1 MNPESFPL
9 HPLIRRLVEDLG
21 YPLLSAADVD
31 AFVDAPGVSV
41 LFFTEDPSRTPESTD
56 VAVILPELE
65 ARFGGALR
73 VGVIDRAD
81 ERELQQRFGFV
92 AWPALV
98 FHREGGYLGTI
109 SRVQEWGI
117 YLQRIADLREAP
129 VTRPPTIGIPVRA
142 SGPLAPGC
150 H

>member
-1 MNPESFPL
+1 MNPEPMPL
-9 HPLIRRLVEDLG
+9 HPLIRRLIEDFG
-21 YPLLSAADVD
+21 YPLLGVEDVD
-31 AFVDAPGVSV
+31 VFVDLPGVSV
-41 LFFTEDPSRTPESTD
+41 LFFTEDVSRTPESRD
-56 VAVILPELE
+56 VAVILPELQ
-65 ARFGGALR
+65 ARFEGFLR
-73 VGVIDRAD
+73 VGVIDRAG

-109 SRVQEWGI
+109 SRVQEWGV
-117 YLQRIADLREAP
+117 YLQRIADLMEAP
-129 VTRPPTIGIPVRA
+129 VTRPPTVGIPVRA